1 MTAVHNLGLPASER
15 AKLEPARPSG
25 RAAPAADVV
34 RAVPE
39 PVPAAAASRP
49 RPAHHLSGFARA

>member
-15 AKLEPARPSG
+15 AKLEPARSGG
-25 RAAPAADVV
+25 RAAEVAEVM

-39 PVPAAAASRP
+39 PAPVIAARP
-49 RPAHHLSGFARA
+49 RPANHLSGFARA